1 MSSNGLTITIPQKNN
16 KDWFNNFIV
25 SLFYS
30 QYSREL
36 ILNKETIK
44 QEIEDIF
51 DFKNNKKIADIFN
64 EYVKI
69 VDKKNGTTKLAKL
82 DDDNK
87 DMLDFFDDD
96 TKIKIL
102 IDINFYNYLLTH
114 NKQLT
119 AFILPKI
126 LEFIESS

>member
-44 QEIEDIF
+44 Q
-51 DFKNNKKIADIFN
+51 
-64 EYVKI
+64 
-69 VDKKNGTTKLAKL
+69 
-82 DDDNK
+82 
-87 DMLDFFDDD
+87 
-96 TKIKIL
+96 
-102 IDINFYNYLLTH
+102 
-114 NKQLT
+114 
-119 AFILPKI
+119 
-126 LEFIESS
+126 